1 MSGPGSDPADDTT
14 SARVVED
21 CVVEDCVV
29 EDCVV
34 EGPGDAPAVPHVGGE
49 SGGTQRSGGPGSAV
63 RSARSTPAAWAGGR
77 VPRGWLAAVCLGV
90 FALYATYAWVR
101 HLRFVTTGFDLGI
114 FDQAVRAYSRFEAPI
129 VPLKAPGYNLLGD
142 HFHPVIALWAPL
154 YWIWDDP
161 RMLLLAQAALVAASV
176 VPVVSFCA
184 RRFGGRRA
192 LLLGLAYGLSWPLQ
206 RMIQFDVHE
215 IAFAVPLIAVVIDA
229 LDRRAYRLLV
239 PACAV
244 LLLVREDMGAFV
256 LVVGVLVG
264 LRRPTG
270 RRSLLLGL
278 GIAAL
283 GVAGY
288 RFAIAVVIPYFAGGA
303 GFVYWTFPALGP
315 DLPSALRYTL
325 GHPWSVLR
333 LMVVPWVKA
342 RTLLLLGL
350 PTLYLGLGS
359 RYLLLGL
366 PFVAQRMLNSRTLLW
381 TTNFHYSSVLAP
393 ILVMAAADTLRR
405 VLDRTLLHR
414 PEPAMTPARRVG
426 DAWVVWCLGAV
437 AVGMAVQAG
446 DYPVSR
452 IWTPAFWVP
461 SARAEAISQVLPL
474 IPPDVCIEAENT
486 IAPHLTRTDYVT
498 RIGRSND
505 LATWM
510 VLDLSRR
517 DTGWEGFAPA
527 AALRLAQGR
536 GFTVVVQRDVIVLLH
551 RPSPV
556 APLCLTH

>member
-1 MSGPGSDPADDTT
+1 MSSGPGPEPTDDVAA
-14 SARVVED
+14 ARVVE
-21 CVVEDCVV
+21 VRVIE
-29 EDCVV
+29 
-34 EGPGDAPAVPHVGGE
+34 DAPVRPPLRPEDGV
-49 SGGTQRSGGPGSAV
+49 QRAGPPGW
-63 RSARSTPAAWAGGR
+63 TGHP
-77 VPRGWLAAVCLGV
+77 VPRGRLTALCVGV

-114 FDQAVRAYSRFEAPI
+114 FDQAVRAYSRFQAPI

-154 YWIWDDP
+154 YWVWDDP
-161 RMLLLAQAALVAASV
+161 RMLLLAQAALVALSV

-229 LDRRAYRLLV
+229 LDRRANRRLV
-239 PACAV
+239 AACAV
-244 LLLVREDMGAFV
+244 LLLVREDLGAFV
-256 LVVGVLVG
+256 LMVGLLVAARS
-264 LRRPTG
+264 LRRPVSG
-270 RRSLLLGL
+270 RRRRDTLLLGGGL
-278 GIAAL
+278 AVL

-288 RFAIAVVIPYFAGGA
+288 RLATGVVIPYFAGGA

-315 DLPSALRYTL
+315 DLPNAIRFALT
-325 GHPWSVLR
+325 HPWSVLR
-333 LMVVPWVKA
+333 LMVTPWVKA
-342 RTLLLLGL
+342 HTLLLLGL

-359 RYLLLGL
+359 PYLLLAL
-366 PFVAQRMLNSRTLLW
+366 PFVAQRMLNSRALLW

-393 ILVMAAADTLRR
+393 ILIMAAADTLRR
-405 VLDRTLLHR
+405 VLDRTLLRR
-414 PEPAMTPARRVG
+414 PAASASAATTASRSRRARWVS
-426 DAWVVWCLGAV
+426 DAWIAWCLVVV

-452 IWTPAFWVP
+452 IWTQAFWVP
-461 SARAEAISQVLPL
+461 DYRARAISEVLPL
-474 IPPDVCIEAENT
+474 VPPDICIEAENT
-486 IAPHLTRTDYVT
+486 IAPQLTRTDYVT
-498 RIGRSND
+498 RVGRSDD

-510 VLDLSRR
+510 VLDLSRQ
-517 DTGWEGFAPA
+517 DTGWEGLPPSV
-527 AALRLAQGR
+527 ALRLALDR
-536 GFTVVVQRDVIVLLH
+536 GFTVVVQREVIVLLQ
-551 RPSPV
+551 RPGPV